1 MMKHVQLVLV
11 FAAGCATAA
20 TAGWMTT
27 ALRAQAQPPA
37 PPNVVHVCAAPEGT
51 LRVTPPRA
59 SCPAGQQSMFFR
71 RSAEAP
77 PAQAPDE
84 TPGTT
89 DARVKA
95 LERRIA
101 ELEGQASR
109 TGLTRR
115 VTAPFEVMD
124 RNGKRVFAVTE
135 DRDAILYSAAGDGL
149 VRFGARNTGGFV
161 MTRPSAGPQRVLI
174 SADGSESGLQITEG
188 DAIRARIGTKGDGDY
203 RMVVFSKD
211 GKTPVAAL
219 GEFQQHGG
227 AFIFDQAGER
237 AGMYAEEG
245 IGKVVVYNKQVI
257 PVASLSEGKSAGGL
271 FLLTS
276 SSGERMVAAG
286 VQPEGFGVVQAGPAS
301 FMQGAGIGLPGSYI
315 AGKPK

>member
-1 MMKHVQLVLV
+1 MTMKHLQLVLV
-11 FAAGCATAA
+11 FAAGCVTAA
-20 TAGWMTT
+20 TAGWMTSE
-27 ALRAQAQPPA
+27 LRAQTPA

-51 LRVTPPRA
+51 LRVTPLR
-59 SCPAGQQSMFFR
+59 SLCPAGQQSMFFR

-77 PAQAPDE
+77 PDQPPDE

-101 ELEGQASR
+101 ELEGQAAR

-115 VTAPFEVMD
+115 VPAPFEVMD
-124 RNGKRVFAVTE
+124 RTGKRVFSVSE
-135 DRDAILYSAAGDGL
+135 DRDATLYSAAGDGL

-161 MTRPSAGPQRVLI
+161 MARPSAGSQRVLI

-203 RMVVFSKD
+203 RMMVFSKD

-219 GEFQQHGG
+219 GEMQQRG
-227 AFIFDQAGER
+227 AAVIFDQAGER

-245 IGKVVVYNKQVI
+245 TGHVVVYNKQVI
-257 PVASLSEGKSAGGL
+257 PVAMLTEGKTAGGL
-271 FLLTS
+271 FVLTS

-301 FMQGAGIGLPGSYI
+301 FMQAAGLGLPGSYI